1 MTDSMLVDSL
11 IIHEIDGRYDSWLV
25 EGVTDVKEARQFLK
39 ESFLGYVSD
48 EDQDAYLA
56 SLETAKVIAKKNWF
70 WKPINGS
77 RYDDAELSSLDDEP
91 NRTNVKAFPGVLFQ
105 NIK

>member
-11 IIHEIDGRYDSWLV
+11 IIHEIEGRYESWLV
-25 EGVTDVKEARQFLK
+25 EGINNAKEAREFLK
-39 ESFLGYVSD
+39 ESFLGYVS
-48 EDQDAYLA
+48 EEEQDAYLA
-56 SLETAKVIAKKNWF
+56 KLENAKVITKKNWF

-91 NRTNVKAFPGVLFQ
+91 SRTNVEAFPGVLFQ
-105 NIK
+105 SIS